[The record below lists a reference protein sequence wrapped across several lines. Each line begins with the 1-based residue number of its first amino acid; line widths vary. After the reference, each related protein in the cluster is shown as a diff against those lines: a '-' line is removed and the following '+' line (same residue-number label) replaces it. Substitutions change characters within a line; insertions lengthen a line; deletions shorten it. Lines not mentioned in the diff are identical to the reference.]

1 MKTARLLLLIILL
14 SFVDNKVA
22 AQCAENIRMY
32 ELGMQLFEEFQRFY
46 WNQATQQSQND
57 IKSTLI

>member
-22 AQCAENIRMY
+22 AQCAENNRMY
-32 ELGMQLFEEFQRFY
+32 ELGMQLFPFPAAFIVVCREIR
-46 WNQATQQSQND
+46 
-57 IKSTLI
+57 